1 MEARARGT
9 RALGFSLAVGF
20 VGLVGPASA
29 GAASQFGQTFPATEN
44 CSNGQTLLQAT
55 APNGQYSAPSSGVI
69 TSWSYDA
76 PAFDLPRL
84 KLKVARPAGGNSFT
98 IVGEEGP
105 RTPVASTFNTYQ
117 AQISVQPGD
126 VLGVYV
132 DAFGGC
138 GRFAASGTGY
148 YAHAVAA
155 DPAPGTTAVVP
166 PTYNNFQLD
175 VSATLE
181 PDCDSDGSGDETQ
194 DPELTGPNCPPPPQG
209 NRSLTLDANKN
220 KVKRGKKVLLS
231 GRLTTAGGQGP
242 CDAGQTVE
250 LQRKRPKQPAFATFA
265 QVQSDAQG
273 GFSLKLKLK
282 KTFEF
287 RAQLLET
294 AACTAA
300 LSNSERGRVKKKR
313 R

>member
-1 MEARARGT
+1 MR
-9 RALGFSLAVGF
+9 SAVW
-20 VGLVGPASA
+20 
-29 GAASQFGQTFPATEN
+29 GAAAAVALMLVSGPSATAATQVGQTFVPTGD
-44 CSNGQTLLQAT
+44 CGTDFTHLQTDT
-55 APNGQYSAPSSGVI
+55 DPPGQYTIPSAGVV
-69 TSWSYDA
+69 TSWSFQAAASA
-76 PAFDLPRL
+76 PQIEL
-84 KLKVARPAGGNSFT
+84 KIARPLGAAQFT
-98 IVGEEGP
+98 IVGESDRKSP
-105 RTPVASTFNTYQ
+105 ALNMLNTYPER
-117 AQISVQPGD
+117 ISVQPGD
-126 VLGVYV
+126 VIGLYV
-132 DAFGGC
+132 STSDLCADTLAGSFV
-138 GRFAASGTGY
+138 RSASG
-148 YAHAVAA
+148 
-155 DPAPGTTAVVP
+155 DRPAGSTDNYTLAPVP
-166 PTYNNFQLD
+166 ARLD
-175 VSATLE
+175 VSALVE

-194 DPELTGPNCPPPPQG
+194 DPELTGPNCPTTQPPKG

-300 LSNSERGRVKKKR
+300 LSDSERVKVKKR
-313 R
+313 RR